1 MFIKIYFFIIF
12 VILNFKN
19 NYASP
24 ILLDSVL
31 SSTSSGS
38 FFIETEFCPPPL
50 LYRYS
55 SDLEGDKGRGY
66 KYVEFPN
73 GTISH
78 CVHPCPS
85 LYFSDGDWTTMM
97 DMSLIVAT
105 ISFFASI
112 FLILTYSPLMNP
124 SYNNR
129 HTIGILSMSFG
140 IFLIMFTDMYNLK
153 KRFTLGCPSETRYAV
168 QNDADC
174 LITGLIFQFGC
185 VSAVFFWTALSLD
198 LYFQITNRNIS
209 RKYDLYYFIGVNLIS
224 LIFTFVPVISK
235 SYGYGDFA
243 LGCWIL
249 DFNYALGCFWI
260 PLSVCLI
267 FSTVV
272 VLMILY
278 EVYKIYKAS
287 NQKTSLKGHIK
298 PLLCLISNC
307 FEFFYVFGYSLY
319 LATKLTEL
327 HDNMDAYIKCL
338 FLNSQNDP
346 DSYTCPDHRLKLGP
360 QFLFFLSLRLLGV
373 SGIVFY
379 GTNSKVRKIWKNSI
393 LINNRFIGKYFSFNS
408 GTSTP
413 AGSKNRSK
421 TSSQL
426 YDNSFGD
433 SGILE
438 EIREYDEKV
447 KNGIIVT
454 PGGDDDNNINNNN
467 NNNNI
472 NNENNENDT
481 QEIELTNINTIDN
494 V

>member
-1 MFIKIYFFIIF
+1 MFNKFKLYFFFIF
-12 VILNFKN
+12 IVVNFKKSFS
-19 NYASP
+19 SP
-24 ILLDSVL
+24 SLLNSI
-31 SSTSSGS
+31 SSTSSTSIDS

-55 SDLEGDKGRGY
+55 SDWEGDKGRGY

-73 GTISH
+73 GTMSH

-85 LYFSDGDWTTMM
+85 LYFTDKDWTTMM

-105 ISFFASI
+105 ISFFASV
-112 FLILTYSPLMNP
+112 FLLLTYSPLMNP

-153 KRFTLGCPSETRYAV
+153 KRFTLGCPTETRYAV

-174 LITGLIFQFGC
+174 FITGMIFQFGC
-185 VSAVFFWTALSLD
+185 VSAVFFWTVLSVD
-198 LYFQITNRNIS
+198 LYFQIKNKSFS
-209 RKYDLYYFIGVNLIS
+209 RKYDLYYFIGVNFIS
-224 LIFTFVPVISK
+224 LLFTLIPIISK

-260 PLSVCLI
+260 PLSACLI

-319 LATKLTEL
+319 LATRLTEL
-327 HDNMDAYIKCL
+327 HDNMDTYIKCL
-338 FLNSQNDP
+338 FINAHNDP
-346 DSYTCPDHRLKLGP
+346 DSYTCPDHRLNLGP

-373 SGIVFY
+373 SGIIFY
-379 GTNSKVRKIWKNSI
+379 GTNSKVKKIWKNSI
-393 LINNRFIGKYFSFNS
+393 LLNNRFVGKYFSSNS

-413 AGSKNRSK
+413 VGSKNRSK

-426 YDNSFGD
+426 YDNSEFGD

-447 KNGIIVT
+447 KNGIIIT
-454 PGGDDDNNINNNN
+454 PSGDDNTNDINNNN
-467 NNNNI
+467 ESN
-472 NNENNENDT
+472 T
-481 QEIELTNINTIDN
+481 QDVELTNINSIDN